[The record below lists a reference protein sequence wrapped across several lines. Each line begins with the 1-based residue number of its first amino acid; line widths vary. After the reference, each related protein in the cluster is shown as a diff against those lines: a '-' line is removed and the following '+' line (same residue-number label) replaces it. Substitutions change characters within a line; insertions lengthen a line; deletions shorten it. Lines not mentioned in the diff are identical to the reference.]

1 MRTKFLLAALLAW
14 SASAGVVA
22 QQTGNATLPPAKTR
36 EQVLEELKQAQASG
50 NDMPTGFLAYH
61 VPATKE
67 PAPEP
72 AKTATASK
80 N

>member
-1 MRTKFLLAALLAW
+1 MKSKLLLAALLTL
-14 SASAGVVA
+14 SASGSVFA
-22 QQTGNATLPPAKTR
+22 QQAGSATPPPAKTR

-50 NDMPTGFLAYH
+50 KDMPTGFLAYH
-61 VPATKE
+61 APASKE